1 AESLISARF
10 CERLRASTKA
20 RFPAA
25 VRERR
30 FLWASAATTDLIDRT
45 ATLGCNCMTCPR
57 NTKVRAQLPALHML
71 AAAMLLASGAQAKAP
86 VDWDLLD
93 EYCVSCHNYADF
105 AGSIAFD
112 LMNQDSLLH
121 DAEDWELVIRKV
133 RTGMMPPAGEPRPPR
148 VVLDAFTQN
157 LGMALDIEYEANPN
171 PGNEGLARLNREE
184 YRNAIRDLLNFDA
197 SHIVANIPGESAGE
211 GFDNN
216 IELLSVSPTLI
227 DAF

>member
-1 AESLISARF
+1 SGSVRPVLMVVGLMQPWCRKTLPSGQKRASPYTLLPAGWRSLVHAPCILAESLISARF

-86 VDWDLLD
+86 VDWDLL
-93 EYCVSCHNYADF
+93 
-105 AGSIAFD
+105 
-112 LMNQDSLLH
+112 
-121 DAEDWELVIRKV
+121 
-133 RTGMMPPAGEPRPPR
+133 
-148 VVLDAFTQN
+148 
-157 LGMALDIEYEANPN
+157 
-171 PGNEGLARLNREE
+171 
-184 YRNAIRDLLNFDA
+184 
-197 SHIVANIPGESAGE
+197 
-211 GFDNN
+211 
-216 IELLSVSPTLI
+216 
-227 DAF
+227 